1 MLTKKQSQSL
11 QAALKEFIKLLF
23 TSRHPYTKLLKL
35 TKNTSIGA

>member
-23 TSRHPYTKLLKL
+23 TSRHPVYEA
-35 TKNTSIGA
+35 IEAYEEY